1 MNKFCKKHEVDYYYI
16 CPECVKPFLG
26 KTHFS
31 SLEEVRKYQLR
42 NAKRVNKKD
51 ISDRIRLIGIIKLR
65 ILNEIAFVGILI
77 YDIDNHIIIDSLFKT
92 FKPRFSQYFPSI
104 LFLNQTE
111 IYLSIIKAVKT
122 SPHCYLINVSGQI
135 HPYLFGTACDVG
147 IQTKTPVIGYT
158 KKLLYGRID
167 AYENNHS
174 FSGVYHNNTLIGYAI
189 PRENSTKCLYISVGN
204 NISLQRALNV
214 FLKIDSKIL
223 SKLNNALKNFKQ
235 SVHNKSRSR

>member
-1 MNKFCKKHEVDYYYI
+1 MNQFCKKHAVYYYYI

-42 NAKRVNKKD
+42 NAKRVNTKD
-51 ISDRIRLIGIIKLR
+51 INDRIRLIGIIKLR

-77 YDIDNHIIIDSLFKT
+77 YDIDNHIIIDSLYKT
-92 FKPRFSQYFPSI
+92 FEPRFSQYFPSI

-147 IQTKTPVIGYT
+147 IQTKIPVIGYT
-158 KKLLYGRID
+158 KKLLFGRID
-167 AYENNHS
+167 TYENKYS

-189 PRENSTKCLYISVGN
+189 PRENSTKSLYISVGN
-204 NISLQRALNV
+204 NISLQRALDV
-214 FLKIDSKIL
+214 FLKIDFKIL
-223 SKLNNALKNFKQ
+223 SKLSIDLNNFKQ
-235 SVHNKSRSR
+235 TIQKKSRIR